1 MTRERSLAPPKSYRR
16 WSHRPAPG
24 PSYTLLIQSA
34 PSPFHPEPAAGAPCG
49 FRPSGFSGICLSSLL
64 LATAG
69 PKPLLRLA
77 WPQAITDPFPHLL
90 PPTRSP
96 AMTSDVS
103 PPGLGPPVA
112 PPASEFQGL
121 LPRSSRAPA
130 GPPTAFPL
138 LAGPAALASPAG
150 PRALGPPG
158 SFLCSGVNLNAS
170 ATAHDGFHKYFIK

>member
-1 MTRERSLAPPKSYRR
+1 MVPPPRPRTIVHTSHTKRPVPISPRTCRGRALRLPSLRVFRNLPVF
-16 WSHRPAPG
+16 
-24 PSYTLLIQSA
+24 SA
-34 PSPFHPEPAAGAPCG
+34 A
-49 FRPSGFSGICLSSLL
+49 R
-64 LATAG
+64 ATAG

-90 PPTRSP
+90 PRTRCP

-103 PPGLGPPVA
+103 PPGLGPLVA
-112 PPASEFQGL
+112 PPASELQGL